1 MVGAV
6 TGRSPGGICEE
17 KMDRGCLKY
26 RLTEE
31 ERAQFESEGYL
42 VVRDALPSEK
52 VEGLINAVDSLSED
66 YRARH
71 SLRPSDYLNIFN
83 FIGTDDCFL
92 ELLDWPATFPKVWGI
107 LGWNIQLYHSHLI
120 VTPPQTTF
128 DDGVSRA
135 GNWHQ
140 DSGRLNVELE
150 GDPRPRVS
158 LKIGYFLTD
167 TTEPN
172 CGNFSVVM
180 GSHHRNELEAPAVSG
195 EDPKGAVQI
204 RVRAGTAVFFDR
216 RIWHTGSANLSNR
229 TRKVLFYGYSYRW
242 LRPRDDMT
250 VDHLMDRCDP
260 VSRQLLG
267 ASSGGF
273 GYTSPREEDVPLRD
287 WIRKHAGRQA
297 DAG

>member
-6 TGRSPGGICEE
+6 NGRSSGRLWEE
-17 KMDRGCLKY
+17 KMDRECLKY
-26 RLTEE
+26 HLTEE

-42 VVRDALPSEK
+42 IVRNALPCEK
-52 VEGLINAVDSLSED
+52 VEGLIDAVDSLSES
-66 YRARH
+66 YRLRE
-71 SLRPSDYLNIFN
+71 SLRSSDYLNIFD
-83 FIGTDDCFL
+83 FVATEDCFL
-92 ELLDWPATFPKVWGI
+92 ELLDWSKTFPKVWGI
-107 LGWNIQLYHSHLI
+107 LGWNIQLYHSHMT

-150 GDPRPRVS
+150 GNPRPRVS

-172 CGNFSVVM
+172 CGNFSVVP
-180 GSHHRNELEAPAVSG
+180 GSHLRNEVEIPAASG
-195 EDPKGAVQI
+195 EGPMGAVQI
-204 RVRAGTAVFFDR
+204 RVPAGTAVFFDR

-242 LRPRDDMT
+242 LRPRDNMT
-250 VDHLMDRCDP
+250 VAHLMDRCDP
-260 VSRQLLG
+260 VRKQLLG

-273 GYTSPREEDVPLRD
+273 GYTSPREEDVPLRG
-287 WIRKHAGRQA
+287 WIRKHAGRHA